1 MQQDSLLMEVAGL
14 EDNWV
19 EVKRHTTE
27 VFQGSGATLDEALSS
42 EESQRLHVSVSFL
55 VVDES
60 CSQTALPASVTAA
73 LLFILCRSACV

>member
-27 VFQGSGATLDEALSS
+27 VFQGSRATLDEALSS
-42 EESQRLHVSVSFL
+42 KESQRLHVSCEFPG
-55 VVDES
+55 
-60 CSQTALPASVTAA
+60 C
-73 LLFILCRSACV
+73 